1 MRDDH
6 GFDLTLELE
15 DGYRFLVDFEQDGVA
30 PLLMDEPEPLGD
42 STGPNA
48 ARLLAAAVGNCLSAS
63 ALYCL
68 RRARI
73 DVHGMRTTVS
83 ASLGRNE
90 AGRLRVNAVA
100 VRIEPVVDE
109 ADRSRMHRC
118 LELFEDFCV
127 VTQSVR
133 GGIDVDVI
141 VDPTSDMPV
150 LAASPRDDTVVGP

>member
-1 MRDDH
+1 VADDGH
-6 GFDLTLELE
+6 VGVTMELQ
-15 DGYRFLVDFEQDGVA
+15 DGYRFMVDFDQDGV
-30 PLLMDEPEPLGD
+30 PPMLMDEPEPLGEGA
-42 STGPNA
+42 GPSA

-73 DVHGMRTTVS
+73 DVYGMHTTVD

-90 AGRLRVNAVA
+90 AGRLRVKAVR
-100 VRIEPVVDE
+100 VRIEPVVEDSQ
-109 ADRSRMHRC
+109 RVRMQRC

-133 GGIDVDVI
+133 QGIDVDVAVAPI
-141 VDPTSDMPV
+141 SAEVE
-150 LAASPRDDTVVGP
+150 A